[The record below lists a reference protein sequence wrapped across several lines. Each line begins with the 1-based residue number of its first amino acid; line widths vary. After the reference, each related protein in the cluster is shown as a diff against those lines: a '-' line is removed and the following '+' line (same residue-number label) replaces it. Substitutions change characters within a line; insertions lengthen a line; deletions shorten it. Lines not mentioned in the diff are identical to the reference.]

1 MKPLNWPQA
10 TLTPRYE
17 SGWVVEL
24 EHKIQDEMNWSRY
37 EFSSY
42 EHYFLDVN
50 NAISHLFGNNWRR
63 TRRPEAMPEDLLD
76 AIRKKYWWMNYEGDY
91 TLVSPTDES
100 DGGWMTV
107 NLDGEAS
114 YYGDFAALPSIY
126 FLLRG
131 GYLDRNVMRE
141 DHILIQPLPPL
152 EGLEDE
158 NSEVF
163 NEVLTRIIGEDS
175 SNANFLWDKF
185 LLPGLAK
192 YYTEIQT
199 TYGIQFDFERE
210 FPTDRYKGR
219 LKKWNGPKWEDEVE
233 E

>member
-24 EHKIQDEMNWSRY
+24 ERKIQDEVNWSRY
-37 EFSSY
+37 EFGSY

-63 TRRPEAMPEDLLD
+63 TGRPQAMPEDLLD
-76 AIRKKYWWMNYEGDY
+76 AIREKYWRMNEEGDY

-107 NLDGEAS
+107 YLDGDAS
-114 YYGDFAALPSIY
+114 YYGDFEVLPSIY

-131 GYLDRNVMRE
+131 GYLSRTTLEEMAIIAEGEEIGNEFSESFERQLNQIIALGVQDVWE
-141 DHILIQPLPPL
+141 AFLI
-152 EGLEDE
+152 
-158 NSEVF
+158 
-163 NEVLTRIIGEDS
+163 
-175 SNANFLWDKF
+175 
-185 LLPGLAK
+185 PGLAA
-192 YYTEIQT
+192 YYTETQK
-199 TYGIQFDFERE
+199 TYGIQFNFERE
-210 FPTDRYKGR
+210 FPQDTYEGR
-219 LKKWNGPKWEDEVE
+219 LKKWDGPKWEDEVVE
-233 E
+233 

>member
-24 EHKIQDEMNWSRY
+24 ERKIQDEMNWSRY
-37 EFSSY
+37 EFGSY

-63 TRRPEAMPEDLLD
+63 TGRPEAMPEDLLD
-76 AIRKKYWWMNYEGDY
+76 AIREKYWTMNQEGDY

-107 NLDGEAS
+107 NLDGEES
-114 YYGDFAALPSIY
+114 YYGDFEVLPSIY

-131 GYLDRNVMRE
+131 GYLSRTTLVEEWVDTQGEIGQE
-141 DHILIQPLPPL
+141 DSEPFERLLNLIIAQ
-152 EGLEDE
+152 G
-158 NSEVF
+158 SEV
-163 NEVLTRIIGEDS
+163 V
-175 SNANFLWDKF
+175 WDDF
-185 LLPGLAK
+185 LLPGLAT
-192 YYTEIQT
+192 YFRDSQT
-199 TYGIQFDFERE
+199 KYGIMFDFERE
-210 FPTDRYKGR
+210 FPQDTYKGR
-219 LKKWNGPKWEDEVE
+219 LKRWDGPKWEDEVVE
-233 E
+233 

>member
-1 MKPLNWPQA
+1 MKSLNWPQA

-24 EHKIQDEMNWSRY
+24 EHNDGRY
-37 EFSSY
+37 EYESY

-63 TRRPEAMPEDLLD
+63 TRRPKAMPEDLLD
-76 AIRKKYWWMNYEGDY
+76 AIREKYWRMNQEGDY

-107 NLDGEAS
+107 NLDGES
-114 YYGDFAALPSIY
+114 GFYGEFEVLPSIY

-131 GYLDRNVMRE
+131 RYLNRKT
-141 DHILIQPLPPL
+141 L
-152 EGLEDE
+152 EEMAIITEGEE
-158 NSEVF
+158 IG
-163 NEVLTRIIGEDS
+163 NEVSESFERQLNQIIALGVEGV
-175 SNANFLWDKF
+175 WDEF

-192 YYTEIQT
+192 YYTETQT
-199 TYGIQFDFERE
+199 TYGIMFNFERD
-210 FPTDRYKGR
+210 FLRDKYKGR
-219 LKKWNGPKWEDEVE
+219 LKKWDGPKWEDEVVE
-233 E
+233 